1 MIKLIDLL
9 NEIIAEG
16 AVSKT
21 LDADL
26 NKSEESNSPFLL
38 NTSSDFRK
46 IKGVETYYGITRNP
60 GSTLSVEETTE
71 IYNDLKNSNVSSE
84 ILNRIVLS
92 TAPSVYIKYI
102 MVLPSSSKL
111 NMSLVD
117 ILQQKY
123 KVQDDNILTNISKI
137 EYFID
142 DMINKEKYGKADPTT
157 QKMADTWVKSLKKHY
172 GADAP
177 KMPIKK
183 SGNKETGHPGIQ
195 TGARHLLNPVY
206 KVEDDWKVGTNV
218 LVVDDFL
225 IGGSSMREIYT
236 QLIDRGIPTKNIKGY
251 CLGIKSDEK
260 RSIGS
265 GSIDKNPAKDLPSKD
280 DPIGREIKQIEAQI
294 KQIESDPV
302 YLDLLGKLQ
311 KKPQS
316 EFLQAKTKE
325 FEDKIK
331 QLEDNIKDAK
341 TRQMR
346 LSRYIKK

>member
-26 NKSEESNSPFLL
+26 NKSEESDSPFLL

-60 GSTLSVEETTE
+60 KSKLSVEETTE

-111 NMSLVD
+111 NKSLVD
-117 ILQQKY
+117 VLQQKY
-123 KVQDDNILTNISKI
+123 KVQDDNTLTNISKV

-142 DMINKEKYGKADPTT
+142 DMIDKEKYSKADPTT
-157 QKMADTWVKSLKKHY
+157 KKMADTWVKSLKKHY

-206 KVEDDWKVGTNV
+206 KVEDDWTAGTNV

-251 CLGIKSDEK
+251 CLGMKLDEG
-260 RSIGS
+260 GS
-265 GSIDKNPAKDLPSKD
+265 MGSSRAEKDTAEDLPAQNS
-280 DPIGREIKQIEAQI
+280 PIEGEIKQLEDEI
-294 KQIESDPV
+294 KQFKSDPS
-302 YLDLLGKLQ
+302 YLDFLSKLRE
-311 KKPQS
+311 KPQS
-316 EFLQAKTKE
+316 EFLQAKVKE

-331 QLEDNIKDAK
+331 QLENDIKDAR
-341 TRQMR
+341 TREMR

>member
-1 MIKLIDLL
+1 
-9 NEIIAEG
+9 
-16 AVSKT
+16 
-21 LDADL
+21 
-26 NKSEESNSPFLL
+26 
-38 NTSSDFRK
+38 
-46 IKGVETYYGITRNP
+46 
-60 GSTLSVEETTE
+60 
-71 IYNDLKNSNVSSE
+71 
-84 ILNRIVLS
+84 
-92 TAPSVYIKYI
+92 

-183 SGNKETGHPGIQ
+183 SGNKGTGHPGIQ

-325 FEDKIK
+325 FKDKIK
-331 QLEDNIKDAK
+331 QLEDNIKDAR
-341 TRQMR
+341 TREMR